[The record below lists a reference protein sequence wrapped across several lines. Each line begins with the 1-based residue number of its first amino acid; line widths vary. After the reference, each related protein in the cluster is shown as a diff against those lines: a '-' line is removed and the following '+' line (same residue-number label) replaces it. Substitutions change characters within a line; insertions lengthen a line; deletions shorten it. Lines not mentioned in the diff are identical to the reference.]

1 MINYFKNTSYPNRSN
16 ANPTTIKKKTRINPL
31 PFEMA
36 NLAPNHE
43 PVTLQIAIGIAIVQM
58 IFPFNTNKVME
69 PMLVAKLTN
78 FAQIFA
84 FKKSK
89 PRIAIKAI
97 ISKLPVPGPMNPS

>member
-16 ANPTTIKKKTRINPL
+16 ANPTTIKKKTRVNPL

-36 NLAPNHE
+36 NRAPNQE
-43 PVTLQIAIGIAIVQM
+43 PVTLQIAIGIATAQM
-58 IFPFNTNKVME
+58 IFPFKTNKVME

-78 FAQIFA
+78 FEQIFA

-97 ISKLPVPGPMNPS
+97 ISKLPVPGPIKPS